1 MSPVKVS
8 PRQLAKRDARG
19 SMLFLCI
26 AVLIVMLMIVA
37 TAFSFYLIFFSHKR
51 LQNWSEDLA
60 LNCARRLNEND
71 HGGKINNLLGHSR
84 ELVFTSREL
93 YYKTNSEDF
102 RALQGLAAQV
112 LEQSRNGARLVCDER
127 NRYVDLSLQEIRKT
141 VKDVETQNQRG
152 LFLTN
157 FSADGAQ
164 VVELKVGDLDQVA
177 SNVEASSGVAR
188 LHSFDQQQNYIKAG
202 RQVDLYKANLNL
214 KLPAEDSDLDFQL
227 ASLPAPVKGT
237 AAPMR
242 LTRGQGFKHTLILR
256 SAGEDKIGKC
266 TVIPSAVQVIMTMN
280 VKQNV
285 IGKIDSQTKAVNTA
299 CANGAWLEP

>member
-1 MSPVKVS
+1 MKVF

-26 AVLIVMLMIVA
+26 AVLIVMMMIVA
-37 TAFSFYLIFFSHKR
+37 TAFSFYLIFFSHKH

-93 YYKTNSEDF
+93 YYKTNTEDF

-112 LEQSRNGARLVCDER
+112 LEQSRSGARLVCEER
-127 NRYVDLSLQEIRKT
+127 NRFVDVSLQDIRKT
-141 VKDVETQNQRG
+141 VKDTETQNQRG

-157 FSADGAQ
+157 FSAGGLR

-188 LHSFDQQQNYIKAG
+188 LHSFDQQQNYIKTG
-202 RQVDLYKANLNL
+202 KQVDLYKANLNL

-242 LTRGQGFKHTLILR
+242 LTRGQGFKHTMILR
-256 SAGEDKIGKC
+256 SGGEDKIGTC
-266 TVIPSAVQVIMTMN
+266 TVIPSAVQVVMTIN
-280 VKQNV
+280 LKQNV
-285 IGKIDSQTKAVNTA
+285 IGKLDSQTKTINTA
-299 CANGAWLEP
+299 CANGAWMEP